1 MNLFASL
8 KEALT
13 EGLISQIA
21 QQHNVN
27 STKIQ
32 KAFDVLQAAIVGGLI
47 KRVTTESGMN
57 YVFNQVKKIEFRP
70 EELSKIV
77 TNQAQLDAL
86 KNVGE
91 KDLNTVLPGLKS
103 SITGLVAKYAGIQNS
118 LASSI
123 CGMAVGMV
131 MTVLKKIVTEKQLDA
146 ESLAAFLG
154 DQREPL
160 LSIVPDINDKLIETV
175 GIQYLLQNF
184 TVPRTEQSGSV
195 SKGGDTATPSQP
207 FLVGV
212 DVDQSSNNGSY
223 LKWVGLG
230 VLVIGVIAAAIYFW
244 NQRQA
249 TSSDEDIEAD
259 TLSEAR
265 TIQEPL
271 QDTLKKDT
279 ATAVA
284 AAPATTTTTTS
295 NPMATYLADNVAP
308 QGKAFKFENVDF
320 ENNTAQLKP
329 TATAA
334 VAVLADLLKKYP
346 NAQIKLVG
354 YANDAQPPLTNKT
367 LSVKRVLALKDQ
379 FVKAG
384 ISYIRVDAEGRG
396 TGINPKDTTGRKQV
410 AMREVWVKFVKK

>member
-32 KAFDVLQAAIVGGLI
+32 KAFDILQAAIVGGLI

-77 TNQAQLDAL
+77 TNQAQLEAL

-154 DQREPL
+154 EQREPL

-184 TVPRTEQSGSV
+184 TVPRNEQSGSV

-223 LKWVGLG
+223 LKWVGVG

-249 TSSDEDIEAD
+249 TPSEEDIEAD

-279 ATAVA
+279 ATALP
-284 AAPATTTTTTS
+284 AAPATTPTAS

-308 QGKAFKFENVDF
+308 QGKAFKFENIDF

-329 TATAA
+329 TATAS

-354 YANDAQPPLTNKT
+354 YANDAQLPLTNKT